1 MTAIPSDIARQA
13 VVLVLCP
20 VVTFIPL
27 ITIES
32 GSAKQDVPGR
42 AIPMKR
48 MPPDGWGSDGFR
60 SGNPVISIV
69 ESDVFV
75 IRSMIESGPERTAA
89 VDGDV
94 GDWEQATTANASTAI
109 TDFITHLSA
118 DDGA

>member
-1 MTAIPSDIARQA
+1 MIAIQSDSARQA
-13 VVLVLCP
+13 VFLVLCP

-42 AIPMKR
+42 AIPIKR
-48 MPPDGWGSDGFR
+48 MPPDGWGSGGFR

-75 IRSMIESGPERTAA
+75 TRSMIESEPERTDPAN
-89 VDGDV
+89 GNV
-94 GDWEQATTANASTAI
+94 GDCEQATVANARTPI